1 MRQSTDRRLETG
13 SIILHLWSRRTD
25 CRECGRYRAMVR
37 TKMPSAVSSMK
48 SALYWYYMG
57 SLRWWDTPRTEAEFC
72 QAMMHSWE
80 ALDPIDFK
88 PEGAVTTAFLRIGKE
103 DLRSAAKY
111 VRCLP
116 YARNARPDDPLI
128 VPTEERGTCSTKHAL
143 LRRLA
148 IEQTLDVALVL
159 GIYEMAEQNT
169 PGVGDILRK
178 YELVSLPEAHCYLRM
193 AGRRIDVTRAVDQ
206 VPSAAIS
213 RFLQEED
220 IEPAQITDY
229 KIALHKQF
237 LLKWIAENGGFG
249 GRSLADLWK
258 IREECIARL
267 SGYSQRV

>member
-13 SIILHLWSRRTD
+13 SIILHFWSRRTD

-57 SLRWWDTPRTEAEFC
+57 NLRWWDTPRTEAEFC

-148 IEQTLDVALVL
+148 IEQNLDIALVL
-159 GIYEMAEQNT
+159 GIYEMSEQNT
-169 PGVGDILRK
+169 PGVGDALAK
-178 YELVSLPEAHCYLRM
+178 YGLAMLPEAHCYLRM
-193 AGRRIDVTRAVDQ
+193 AGKRIDVTRAAYRGLAEPIAD
-206 VPSAAIS
+206 
-213 RFLQEED
+213 FLHEEEID
-220 IEPAQITDY
+220 
-229 KIALHKQF
+229 
-237 LLKWIAENGGFG
+237 
-249 GRSLADLWK
+249 
-258 IREECIARL
+258 
-267 SGYSQRV
+267 